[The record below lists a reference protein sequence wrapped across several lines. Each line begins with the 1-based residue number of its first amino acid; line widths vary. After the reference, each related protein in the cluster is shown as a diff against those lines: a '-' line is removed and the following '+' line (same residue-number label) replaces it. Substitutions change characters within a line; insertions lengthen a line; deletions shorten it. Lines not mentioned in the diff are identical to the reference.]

1 MTINSKIDQRLSVEN
16 LQKQLKLI
24 AAAKTVLAETAEAE
38 KVTIAKELNA
48 DLARRVEEMVAEQAK
63 VVRSRKSAALRKVV
77 FKKAIELNELAVFAA
92 FITEGIHVC
101 VYYTDRPLI
110 ALFTKNNKEG
120 LGGSYMWISA
130 AGEVLEKFQLGDYG
144 SEKMLK
150 KLHFKLRETVETGNN
165 VKMRSFKQLKT
176 LAAKASVEAFTEEI
190 EVVTNALAYFNT
202 AFRGGRTQPT
212 RKMVDTNWADA
223 NAEKVIG
230 EIPEILISQEAIE
243 TLYQES
249 PEITVDFEL
258 DESLL
263 EAEEV
268 AEIVESDLSELP
280 QEAAGKPAKKT
291 AAKKAT
297 KKVK

>member
-1 MTINSKIDQRLSVEN
+1 
-16 LQKQLKLI
+16 
-24 AAAKTVLAETAEAE
+24 
-38 KVTIAKELNA
+38 
-48 DLARRVEEMVAEQAK
+48 
-63 VVRSRKSAALRKVV
+63 
-77 FKKAIELNELAVFAA
+77 
-92 FITEGIHVC
+92 
-101 VYYTDRPLI
+101 
-110 ALFTKNNKEG
+110 
-120 LGGSYMWISA
+120 
-130 AGEVLEKFQLGDYG
+130 
-144 SEKMLK
+144 
-150 KLHFKLRETVETGNN
+150 
-165 VKMRSFKQLKT
+165 
-176 LAAKASVEAFTEEI
+176 
-190 EVVTNALAYFNT
+190 
-202 AFRGGRTQPT
+202 
-212 RKMVDTNWADA
+212 MVDTNWADA